1 MACFKFKF
9 QEDGF
14 SYQGT
19 EELELEDYDA
29 EDEAAP
35 EVFREQA
42 WMTRPA
48 KAEETPTDLASE
60 KGGEIAL

>member
-19 EELELEDYDA
+19 KELEVEGYDTEDD
-29 EDEAAP
+29 DAP
-35 EVFREQA
+35 EVIREQA

-48 KAEETPTDLASE
+48 EPDEKPADLAPE
-60 KGGEIAL
+60 EGGEIAL